1 MRRTKAKGKNFRRLS
16 RTAILTLCVSFFLI
30 CSGCHGY
37 DPTLYPG
44 YDVLNPNE
52 EVKKNPLGFD
62 KDNNAIVNEAFMLW
76 VYELK
81 QEIIKLREKLKD

>member
-1 MRRTKAKGKNFRRLS
+1 
-16 RTAILTLCVSFFLI
+16 LI